1 MRDFLQACDSALQLD
16 LEIEALGIGVT
27 RFRLQQPYAV
37 VGRHPDAD
45 LQLDG
50 DTVRPRH
57 LYLQMIEGR
66 LFAINVSHTGQ
77 AWWDGEVKPHG
88 WIDPG
93 NRVQVGAYFL
103 SLAAH
108 ETRFGGTA
116 ISNPLAAGSA
126 WDIFAPRVKLEIVDK
141 DTLAKPKSW
150 TIDRLLTLIG
160 GAPMCDLRLLDQSI
174 SNVHASLVLTPD
186 GLWAVDLLGRGGIF
200 INQQPMRMGKLNDG
214 SELQI
219 GCFVCKVSYE
229 QPAAVA
235 QQRMEVDNQ
244 VNDLRYDLRY
254 DESAFQS
261 IEDAFDLP
269 SPSMVK
275 RYQNIHQSMFVNYQQ
290 LLHDLMEKF
299 GAKEPLYQELLQ
311 LEKLHAE
318 AETLLQSW
326 EEDQKLAPLASDDTV
341 EAIEAL
347 STDTLKDKVV
357 GD

>member
-1 MRDFLQACDSALQLD
+1 MREFLQACDSALQLD

-45 LQLDG
+45 LHLEG

-57 LYLQMIEGR
+57 VYLQVIEGR

-77 AWWDGEVKPHG
+77 TWWDGEAKPHG

-108 ETRFGGTA
+108 ETRFGGQA

-126 WDIFAPRVKLEIVDK
+126 WDIFAPHIKLEIIDK

-160 GAPMCDLRLLDQSI
+160 GAPMCDLRLLDRSI

-186 GLWAVDLLGRGGIF
+186 GLWAVDLLGRGGILV
-200 INQQPMRMGKLNDG
+200 NQQPVRMGKLDDG

-219 GCFVCKVSYE
+219 GCFACKVSYE
-229 QPAAVA
+229 QPVAAA
-235 QQRMEVDNQ
+235 RQRLELSSQ
-244 VNDLRYDLRY
+244 VSDLSY

-269 SPSMVK
+269 SPSMFK

-290 LLHDLMEKF
+290 LLHDIMEKF
-299 GAKEPLYQELLQ
+299 GANEPLQKELLQ
-311 LEKLHAE
+311 LEKLHGE

-326 EEDQKLAPLASDDTV
+326 EEDQKLKPLASDDTV
-341 EAIEAL
+341 EAIEAI

-357 GD
+357 GN